1 MSETACDD
9 CDTLRAALRQEQ
21 ASRAAVEQQ
30 FAELQVECARLRLEL
45 AETTKLAELQRADL
59 ERFKKAYEAAQ
70 PNHPERVPRE
80 QLQLAF
86 ERVLELF
93 DAAANDATADDDNE
107 LPGTADS
114 TTTAPPERPP
124 PRKAHGRRKLDLSK
138 LPVERMLVDPPEVL
152 AAGGDGYQHIG
163 SEISYRVARRPGGL
177 IRIELVRRK
186 FAPVQSEPQQA
197 TSAAM
202 DGTTMLE
209 STDMPRKPTTK
220 TDPDKPAVLIAPLP
234 ESLWPRVMADPSAI
248 ADVIL
253 RKYADSLPLH
263 RQETISERQ
272 GFVLPRSTQCGWL
285 KAAYPM
291 CEPIV
296 SAMFDEAKSKAFCI
310 ATDSTSVS
318 VRASP
323 KCTAWH
329 VFVFAADRDHVV
341 FRHSQRNTSQTVSAM
356 LAGFRGHLLADAA
369 SVYDALFRAGD
380 VTEVA
385 CWMHQRRYV
394 YRALETDRD
403 AALQGLAII
412 AKLFEVDRDCR
423 ARGLEPEAFGAARA
437 QQARPLLDLVDRWA
451 DRYRAA
457 ADPRG
462 PLAKAIGYYDNQRDA
477 LHRFLEDGRLRIDN
491 GVSERALRNVV
502 LGEANWTF
510 FANETGLRW
519 YATFRSLIASSIL
532 HRLNCELYMEEMLRL
547 VPHWPKPRV
556 IELAPKY
563 WVQTRARLDA
573 RQRAIITPPWE
584 NAPAPESAVLL
595 PPRVSASPADPV
607 CAAKEPA
614 A

>member
-1 MSETACDD
+1 MTTCQQCEAIR
-9 CDTLRAALRQEQ
+9 TLLDAERARNAALATENE
-21 ASRAAVEQQ
+21 S
-30 FAELQVECARLRLEL
+30 LRVQLG
-45 AETTKLAELQRADL
+45 ETVKLVELQRADL
-59 ERFKKAYEAAQ
+59 ERFKKAYEAAE

-86 ERVLELF
+86 ERVLEFL
-93 DAAANDATADDDNE
+93 AGAAND
-107 LPGTADS
+107 
-114 TTTAPPERPP
+114 TTTDHGDEPPGAPGAAPPERPP
-124 PRKAHGRRKLDLSK
+124 PRRKPHGRRKLDLSK
-138 LPVERMLVDPPEVL
+138 LPVERMQVDPPEVI
-152 AAGGDGYQHIG
+152 ATGGKGYQHIG
-163 SEISYRVARRPGGL
+163 DEISYRIARRPGGL
-177 IRIELVRRK
+177 IRIELIRRK
-186 FAPVQSEPQQA
+186 FASVDAEPTPQP
-197 TSAAM
+197 
-202 DGTTMLE
+202 TTTD
-209 STDMPRKPTTK
+209 STEMPHKPTPT
-220 TDPDKPAVLIAPLP
+220 TNPDAPAVLIAPLP

-253 RKYADSLPLH
+253 KKYADSLPLH

-296 SAMFDEAKSKAFCI
+296 SAMFDEAKRKAFCI

-318 VRASP
+318 VRARP
-323 KCTAWH
+323 KCDSWH
-329 VFVFAADRDHVV
+329 MFVFAADRDHVV
-341 FRHSQRNTSQTVSAM
+341 FRHAERNTSEAVATM
-356 LAGFRGHLLADAA
+356 LAGFHGHLLADAA
-369 SVYDALFRAGD
+369 SVYDALFRSGD
-380 VTEVA
+380 VIEVA

-394 YRALETDRD
+394 YRALETDREP
-403 AALQGLAII
+403 ALEGLAII

-423 ARGLEPEAFGAARA
+423 ARGLDPDAFGAARTER
-437 QQARPLLDLVDRWA
+437 ARPLLDLFDRWT

-477 LHRFLEDGRLRIDN
+477 LRRFLDDGRLRIDN

-519 YATFRSLIASSIL
+519 YATFRSLIASCIL

-556 IELAPKY
+556 LELAPKY
-563 WVQTRARLDA
+563 WPQTRARLDA

-584 NAPAPESAVLL
+584 TAPAPDSAVLL
-595 PPRVSASPADPV
+595 PPRVPAVTTTPADPV
-607 CAAKEPA
+607 SAAKEPA